1 MMKHA
6 RSAWWLFASLLPLT
20 AAGYG
25 CSGSVDAPTP
35 PTAEAR
41 GTLTQAQS
49 CADLEQMLKQDAVAK
64 MNAQID
70 AIIAEIEANG
80 GYWGYPD
87 YGWEDGGGPVV
98 GSSTGN
104 GGQPFPPPGGAG
116 GSGGSSGTGGASGD
130 PSNGGDGSGEPPE
143 HSETNTQVA
152 GVDEADILKT
162 DGNYIYLLHGQ
173 SLEVL
178 KSFPASDLAINTTT
192 AVEGNPIEMFV
203 TDDQLVIYSQVDGT
217 QLYKDA
223 GVDPRSPYYDYYGGG
238 VAYDGYYNPYYA
250 PLTKITVL
258 GLEAGQT
265 TGVQKEVYFEGNYAS
280 SRRVG
285 KHVRTVLSGGQH
297 GPVLSYYPEFASESD
312 YPQTVE
318 EWKTAFEDLRFKNS
332 LAIFGSTLNDWLPYR
347 FEKSNG
353 AVSLIAPSCSS
364 YYMPSAGSTAYGLTQ
379 VQSFALDDL
388 HAPLAE
394 TSIVGGVDT
403 VYSNADSLYL
413 AARSWKDPGLNWS
426 LPVEAVDTTETF
438 VHKFDLAANPALPAY
453 VASGTVPG
461 QVKNQ
466 FSLDEKDGQ
475 LRIATT
481 RQLASQTDWTTSNDV
496 YVLGQ
501 NDDELVQVGAVTGLA
516 PGEQIYSTRFIGNRG
531 YVVTFRQVD
540 PLFVIDLSTPTAP
553 AVLAELKI
561 PGFSEYMHPIDDN
574 HLLTIGQDATNEGQ
588 IIGLALQVFDVTD
601 PTAPALKHK
610 YTFSGA
616 DTGYSEALYNHKAFN
631 YYAPKNLLAFPFS
644 GWNPNTGN
652 LKSSLEL
659 FDVTIDGG
667 IVKRGSIDHT
677 SFFQADPYGYCGG
690 YYGVDVRRGV
700 FIDDYIYAIS
710 YGGVTAS
717 DVTSPETIV
726 SSIALPQPAQ
736 PYDYCGGL

>member
-1 MMKHA
+1 MIKHA

-25 CSGSVDAPTP
+25 CSGTTDVRTPT
-35 PTAEAR
+35 TAEAR
-41 GTLTQAQS
+41 GTLQQAQS
-49 CADLEQMLKQDAVAK
+49 CADLEQMLKQDAIAK

-87 YGWEDGGGPVV
+87 YGWEDGGSVSV
-98 GSSTGN
+98 GS
-104 GGQPFPPPGGAG
+104 GGEVPPSPAPGTG
-116 GSGGSSGTGGASGD
+116 GSGGSTGGSGTGGASNG
-130 PSNGGDGSGEPPE
+130 GGDGTGTPPE

-173 SLEVL
+173 SLQVL

-192 AVEGNPIEMFV
+192 EIEGNPIEMFV

-217 QLYKDA
+217 QLYTDA
-223 GVDPRSPYYDYYGGG
+223 GVEPRSPYYDYYGGG

-258 GLEAGQT
+258 GLDAGQT

-280 SRRVG
+280 SRRVA

-297 GPVLSYYPEFASESD
+297 GPALSYYPDLGDSN
-312 YPQTVE
+312 PQTVA
-318 EWKTAFEDLRFKNS
+318 EWTAAFEDLRFKNA
-332 LAIFGSTLNDWLPYR
+332 LAIYGSTLNDWLPYR

-353 AVSLIAPSCSS
+353 AVSLIPPSCGS
-364 YYMPSAGSTAYGLTQ
+364 YYVPSQGSTAYGLVQ
-379 VQSFALDDL
+379 VESFALDNL
-388 HAPLAE
+388 QAPLAE
-394 TSIVGGVDT
+394 TSIVSAVHT

-413 AARSWKDPGLNWS
+413 AAQAWKDPGLNWS
-426 LPVEAVDTTETF
+426 LPVEAVDTSETF
-438 VHKFDLAANPALPAY
+438 VHKFDLATNPAQPAY
-453 VASGTVPG
+453 VATGAVPG
-461 QVKNQ
+461 YVKNQ
-466 FSLDEKDGQ
+466 FSLDEKDGL

-481 RQLASQTDWTTSNDV
+481 RQLASQTDWTSSNSV
-496 YVLGQ
+496 YVLGESEG
-501 NDDELVQVGAVTGLA
+501 ELVQVGAVTDLA

-553 AVLAELKI
+553 AVLSELKI

-588 IIGLALQVFDVTD
+588 ILGLALQVFDVTN
-601 PTAPALKHK
+601 PGAPALMHK
-610 YTFSGA
+610 YTFSGSES
-616 DTGYSEALYNHKAFN
+616 GYSEASYNHKAFN
-631 YYAPKNLLAFPFS
+631 WYGPKNLLAFPFS
-644 GWNPNTGN
+644 GWNPNTGEM
-652 LKSSLEL
+652 KSSLEL
-659 FDVTIDGG
+659 FDVTLDAG
-667 IVKRGSIDHT
+667 IQKRGSIDHT
-677 SFFQADPYGYCGG
+677 TFFQADPYGYCNG

-700 FIDDYIYAIS
+700 FIDDYVYAVS

-717 DVTSPETIV
+717 HVNSPETLV
-726 SSIALPQPAQ
+726 SSVALAQPAQ
-736 PYDYCGGL
+736 PYGYCGF